1 MSLDVLLLTLSLQ
14 VNYHLRSARTQQW
27 KTAPDAR
34 RTSKIKDH
42 KDTSQIKALAQ
53 SNFVVREP

>member
-1 MSLDVLLLTLSLQ
+1 MCLRMLTLYVQ

-27 KTAPDAR
+27 KTAPDAH

-42 KDTSQIKALAQ
+42 KDTSQIKALVI
-53 SNFVVREP
+53 SSV